1 VVETCIAVV
10 NLRQSVIIAGVQ
22 DILLKFEATIRRH
35 ALLPERGC
43 VVLAVSGGP
52 DSLALLHLM
61 REVRDRSFPRLALH
75 VGHLHHGMRGATA
88 DEDARFVA
96 SEAARLGLGCTIERA
111 DVPGLAAVR
120 RLGVEVAGREA
131 RYQFLTQLA
140 KSVGAG
146 EIAFGHQADDQAETV
161 LMRVIRGAGPRGMGG
176 IPYVREIA
184 DAPEIRVIRPL
195 LDCTRREVVRFLRQ
209 RGLHPRLD
217 STNLS
222 RKYLR
227 NRLRR
232 LAIPEMKREWGAALT
247 ADLCSLAALA
257 QRFQARSDAMRA
269 ELQSRHSVR
278 IMDGYVETEAGWL
291 RRTPPA
297 MLPDCVQGWMKEA
310 GLWRKMLSAKEY
322 ERIAALLERGRG
334 RVALSGGALA
344 CVWRGLFILCPAP
357 AAAPAKMEYGVRLEV
372 PGHTRIEPLDAVIEA
387 EILRSDT
394 GRCGAVERVVG
405 RGRPTYEQPKIPR
418 KSCRS
423 AALGRQIPV
432 MAGLFQQSL
441 CPHDS
446 HSFPQAGLEEF
457 LDLEKVE
464 LPLVARFA
472 RPGDRMRPL
481 GAPGSRK
488 LQDIFTD
495 LHVPPW
501 LRTRTLVV
509 TMQAPQQ
516 SAPLH
521 AAGQA
526 LQQSQR
532 LHAAGQDRP
541 IWIVGCRIADAV
553 KLTDRTRKALRL
565 KFLPKA

>member
-1 VVETCIAVV
+1 
-10 NLRQSVIIAGVQ
+10 
-22 DILLKFEATIRRH
+22 
-35 ALLPERGC
+35 
-43 VVLAVSGGP
+43 
-52 DSLALLHLM
+52 
-61 REVRDRSFPRLALH
+61 
-75 VGHLHHGMRGATA
+75 MRGAAA

-111 DVPGLAAVR
+111 DVPGLAAER
-120 RLGVEVAGREA
+120 RMGIEVAGREA

-140 KSVGAG
+140 KSVGAAG
-146 EIAFGHQADDQAETV
+146 IAFGHQADDQAETV

-184 DAPEIRVIRPL
+184 SAPGIRVIRPL
-195 LDCTRREVVRFLRQ
+195 LDCTRREVVRFLRR
-209 RGLHPRLD
+209 RGLRARLD

-232 LAIPEMKREWGAALT
+232 LAIPEMKRKWGAVLT
-247 ADLCSLAALA
+247 ADLGSLAALA
-257 QRFQARSDAMRA
+257 QRFQARSDAIRA
-269 ELQSRHSVR
+269 ALQSQHSVR

-291 RRTPPA
+291 RRMPPA
-297 MLPDCVQGWMKEA
+297 MLPEYVRAWMKEA

-334 RVALSGGALA
+334 RVALSGSALA

-357 AAAPAKMEYGVRLEV
+357 ASARATVVGGCATPLKV
-372 PGHTRIEPLDAVIEA
+372 PGITRIEPLDAAIEA
-387 EILRSDT
+387 EIL
-394 GRCGAVERVVG
+394 
-405 RGRPTYEQPKIPR
+405 P
-418 KSCRS
+418 
-423 AALGRQIPV
+423 
-432 MAGLFQQSL
+432 AGI
-441 CPHDS
+441 CPHCSHYS
-446 HSFPQAGLEEF
+446 HSFPEAGFEEF
-457 LDLEKVE
+457 LDLEQVE
-464 LPLVARFA
+464 LPLVARFP

-488 LQDIFTD
+488 LQDIFAD

-509 TMQAPQQ
+509 TM
-516 SAPLH
+516 
-521 AAGQA
+521 QA

>member
-1 VVETCIAVV
+1 M
-10 NLRQSVIIAGVQ
+10 QDIIA
-22 DILLKFEATIRRH
+22 KFEATIRRH
-35 ALLPERGC
+35 ELLPERGC

-61 REVRDRSFPRLALH
+61 REVRERSYPRLALH
-75 VGHLHHGMRGATA
+75 VGHLHHGMRGAAA

-111 DVPGLAAVR
+111 DVPGLAAER

-140 KSVGAG
+140 KSAGAG

-176 IPYVREIA
+176 IPYIRPIA
-184 DAPEIRVIRPL
+184 DAPGIRVIRPL
-195 LDCTRREVVRFLRQ
+195 LDCTRREVVRFLRH
-209 RGLHPRLD
+209 RGLRPRLD

-222 RKYLR
+222 LKYLR

-232 LAIPEMKREWGAALT
+232 LAIPEMKREWGAVLT
-247 ADLCSLAALA
+247 ANLCSLAALA
-257 QRFQARSDAMRA
+257 QRFQARSDAIRA
-269 ELQSRHSVR
+269 ALESQHSVR
-278 IMDGYVETEAGWL
+278 MMDGYVETEAGWL

-297 MLPDCVQGWMKEA
+297 MLPDYVRAWMKEA

-334 RVALSGGALA
+334 RVALSGAALA

-357 AAAPAKMEYGVRLEV
+357 ASAGSKKCGKCGRGASPVLSTAEGGCATPALSTAEGGCATPAKMEYRVRLEA
-372 PGHTRIEPLDAVIEA
+372 PGHTRIEPLDAGIEA
-387 EILRSDT
+387 EILPADT
-394 GRCGAVERVVG
+394 GICPNYS
-405 RGRPTYEQPKIPR
+405 RPHY
-418 KSCRS
+418 S
-423 AALGRQIPV
+423 
-432 MAGLFQQSL
+432 
-441 CPHDS
+441 DYS
-446 HSFPQAGLEEF
+446 HSFPQDGFEEF
-457 LDLEKVE
+457 LDLEQVE
-464 LPLVARFA
+464 LPLVARFP

-509 TMQAPQQ
+509 TM
-516 SAPLH
+516 
-521 AAGQA
+521 
-526 LQQSQR
+526 R
-532 LHAAGQDRP
+532 DRP